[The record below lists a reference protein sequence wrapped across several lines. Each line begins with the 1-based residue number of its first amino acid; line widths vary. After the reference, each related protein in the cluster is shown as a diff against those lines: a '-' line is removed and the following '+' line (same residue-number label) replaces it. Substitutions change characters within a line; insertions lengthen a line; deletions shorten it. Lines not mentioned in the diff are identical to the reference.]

1 MRDNFRG
8 HTEANDGC
16 RQGGQ
21 VHLRQGAP
29 CKSGRSVRTRL
40 SPLARSFGFYS
51 DPKDE
56 YIANLY
62 PTQDSEKPPGGKNH
76 DATNFLLN
84 VMAFI
89 ADGEYEVSHTLPR

>member
-1 MRDNFRG
+1 MQK
-8 HTEANDGC
+8 
-16 RQGGQ
+16 RQK
-21 VHLRQGAP
+21 RQDPPITIG
-29 CKSGRSVRTRL
+29 KK
-40 SPLARSFGFYS
+40 FWFYS

-76 DATNFLLN
+76 DATNFLVA
-84 VMAFI
+84 VMEFI